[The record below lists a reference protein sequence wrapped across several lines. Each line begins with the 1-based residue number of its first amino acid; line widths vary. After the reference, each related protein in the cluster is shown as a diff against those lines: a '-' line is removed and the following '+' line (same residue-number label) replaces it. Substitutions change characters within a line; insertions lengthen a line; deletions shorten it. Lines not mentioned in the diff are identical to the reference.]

1 MSNETPAEIQFRR
14 VRTASG
20 PTCQPEQ
27 RKTEC
32 REAARSGRLD
42 PGTDKVNQKE
52 ACVSFFVPARAVTW
66 RDMMKYVCTGQCL
79 IGSCPF
85 DTCIRKDHA
94 QPVKTPKKT
103 SPIQITKPNLPL
115 RRGGTR
121 EEVGLAIDIGTTTVI
136 LGLFEMRAG
145 AVAAETSA
153 LNAQCAIGADVI
165 SRIGCAEN
173 HPEDAGELH
182 ELIVGQ
188 LNSMTEQLLK
198 TAGVAAE
205 EVKQCVITGNTV
217 MLHILAGLPTSS
229 MGTSPHHVSSLLG
242 KEVYCHLLGLKVPK
256 KAYLPPSISAF
267 VGSDITCGMV
277 DLDFSDPNGSKM
289 LVDIGTNGEL
299 VLSVNGSIIATA
311 TAAGPAFEAVNIAC
325 GMPAFGGA
333 IEKVTIVDGEVYCST
348 IGGLPP
354 VGICGSGLIDAVA
367 SFLRA
372 GAIDET
378 GAIVDTAANYC
389 EDGDMPAL
397 RLAGSVILTQKD
409 IREFQ
414 TAKAAIRAG
423 IETLLEFFSLT
434 PEELDVLYLA
444 GGFGEHIVRG
454 SAETVGLIPHVR
466 NVQRCGNTALAGAV
480 RMFHESSRL
489 EALALA
495 GKTDCLN
502 LSRSSFFQKRYV
514 ECMMFD

>member
-1 MSNETPAEIQFRR
+1 
-14 VRTASG
+14 
-20 PTCQPEQ
+20 
-27 RKTEC
+27 
-32 REAARSGRLD
+32 
-42 PGTDKVNQKE
+42 
-52 ACVSFFVPARAVTW
+52 
-66 RDMMKYVCTGQCL
+66 MKYVCTGQCL

-85 DTCIRKDHA
+85 DSCIRKDHA
-94 QPVKTPKKT
+94 QPVKKPKKT

-115 RRGGTR
+115 RRGNVHG
-121 EEVGLAIDIGTTTVI
+121 EVGLAIDIGTTTVI
-136 LGLFEMRAG
+136 LGLFEIHSG
-145 AVAAETSA
+145 AVAAESSA
-153 LNAQCAIGADVI
+153 LNAQCTMGADVI
-165 SRIGCAEN
+165 SRIGCAQN
-173 HPEDAGELH
+173 SPEDAQKLH
-182 ELIVGQ
+182 DLIVTQ
-188 LNSMTEQLLK
+188 LNQMTSQLLK
-198 TAGVAAE
+198 TARVEAGD
-205 EVKQCVITGNTV
+205 VKRCVITGNTA
-217 MLHILAGLPTSS
+217 MLHILTGLPTSS
-229 MGTSPHHVSSLLG
+229 MGTAPHHVSSLLG
-242 KEVYCHLLGLKVPK
+242 KEVYCSLLGLNIPK
-256 KAYLPPSISAF
+256 TAYLPPSISAF

-277 DLDFSDPNGSKM
+277 DLDFSDPSGSKM
-289 LVDIGTNGEL
+289 LVDIGTNGEI
-299 VLSVNGSIIATA
+299 VLSVNGSIVATA

-367 SFLRA
+367 AFLRA

-378 GAIVDTAANYC
+378 GSISDSASNYC
-389 EDGDMPAL
+389 EEGGMPAL
-397 RLAGSVILTQKD
+397 RLSGDVILTQKD

-414 TAKAAIRAG
+414 TAKAAVRAG
-423 IETLLEFFSLT
+423 IETLLEFFTLS

-480 RMFHESSRL
+480 RLFSEAHRL

-495 GKTDCLN
+495 GKTDCMN

>member
-1 MSNETPAEIQFRR
+1 
-14 VRTASG
+14 
-20 PTCQPEQ
+20 
-27 RKTEC
+27 
-32 REAARSGRLD
+32 
-42 PGTDKVNQKE
+42 
-52 ACVSFFVPARAVTW
+52 
-66 RDMMKYVCTGQCL
+66 MKYVCTGQCL

-94 QPVKTPKKT
+94 QPVRKPKKT

-115 RRGGTR
+115 RCGSLH
-121 EEVGLAIDIGTTTVI
+121 EDVGLAIDIGTTTVI
-136 LGLFEMRAG
+136 LGLFEIGSG

-153 LNAQCAIGADVI
+153 LNSQCTLGADVI
-165 SRIGCAEN
+165 SRIGRAQNSPEEAE
-173 HPEDAGELH
+173 ELH
-182 ELIVGQ
+182 NLIIAQ
-188 LNSMTEQLLK
+188 LNKMTAQLLSA
-198 TAGVAAE
+198 AGIEAE
-205 EVKQCVITGNTV
+205 DVKQCVITGNTA
-217 MLHILAGLPTSS
+217 MLHILAGLPTGS
-229 MGTSPHHVSSLLG
+229 MGTAPHHVSSLLG
-242 KEVYCHLLGLKVPK
+242 KEVYCSLLGLKIPK
-256 KAYLPPSISAF
+256 TAYLPPSISAF

-277 DLDFSDPNGSKM
+277 DLNFSDPSGSKM
-289 LVDIGTNGEL
+289 LVDIGTNGEI
-299 VLSVNGSIIATA
+299 VLSVNGSIVATA

-367 SFLRA
+367 AFLRA

-378 GAIVDTAANYC
+378 GAIEESASNYC
-389 EDGDMPAL
+389 ENDDMPAL
-397 RLAGSVILTQKD
+397 RLAGDVVLTQKD

-423 IETLLEFFSLT
+423 IESLLEFFTLA

-480 RMFHESSRL
+480 RMFHESERL

-502 LSRSSFFQKRYV
+502 LSRSPFFQKRYV
-514 ECMMFD
+514 ECMMFN